1 MRGAPTDFLF
11 FKIFRKNYLIG
22 PSPIFF
28 EHEAFPNIEN
38 WIRFPGEKRN
48 IPLSCSLSSPASP
61 FTSYIHESWTMA
73 KHDQKT
79 TWAAIANLE
88 NSLGTWWEPLLL
100 PFPQK
105 TDFLR
110 LFFPA
115 SSLHRR
121 RLHPLASLGA
131 GCKKS
136 ASSMILPVWCAMDD
150 NPRVGR
156 EYLMEK
162 QKNVYLCKFVLHLQ
176 SFLLRLHLISFVIQ
190 CGSLPILKSVHLGIF
205 KKLELE

>member
-1 MRGAPTDFLF
+1 MLPQFPCFPFYLVIYLKVEPWPNTIEKTWGA
-11 FKIFRKNYLIG
+11 
-22 PSPIFF
+22 
-28 EHEAFPNIEN
+28 IEN
-38 WIRFPGEKRN
+38 
-48 IPLSCSLSSPASP
+48 L
-61 FTSYIHESWTMA
+61 M
-73 KHDQKT
+73 
-79 TWAAIANLE
+79 
-88 NSLGTWWEPLLL
+88 GTPS
-100 PFPQK
+100 FPQK

-110 LFFPA
+110 LFFST

-121 RLHPLASLGA
+121 RLHPLASLRV

-156 EYLMEK
+156 DYLMET
-162 QKNVYLCKFVLHLQ
+162 QKNIYLCKFVLHLQ

-190 CGSLPILKSVHLGIF
+190 CGSLPIFKSVHLGIF